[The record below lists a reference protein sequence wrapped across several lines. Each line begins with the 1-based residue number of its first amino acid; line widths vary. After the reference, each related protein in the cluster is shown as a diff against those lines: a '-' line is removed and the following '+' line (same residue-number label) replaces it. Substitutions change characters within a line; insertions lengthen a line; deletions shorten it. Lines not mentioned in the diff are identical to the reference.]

1 VRERERARARESFDT
16 HAQTRTHTQLTLPA
30 TLQRRLLDD
39 LDMIEERKLL
49 PLPRTPCIRQ
59 VLDMFVASR
68 GKRSKQEQDE
78 VVEMVQG
85 LTAFFDMAL
94 PRMLLFS
101 FESLKY
107 KRVQSEHPDLK
118 PSQLYGGEHL
128 LRLLMKMPTEMMTA
142 KVTADKAMSLQPRL
156 QELIKFLEK
165 NEGTIMT
172 NEWEPADTE
181 YIEAFEEQL
190 TGA

>member
-1 VRERERARARESFDT
+1 
-16 HAQTRTHTQLTLPA
+16 
-30 TLQRRLLDD
+30 
-39 LDMIEERKLL
+39 MIEERKLL

-59 VLDMFVASR
+59 VLDMFVDSR
-68 GKRSKQEQDE
+68 GKRSKQEKDE
-78 VVEMVQG
+78 VLEMVQG
-85 LTAFFDMAL
+85 LTAFFYMAL

-107 KRVQSEHPDLK
+107 KRVQSERPDLK

-156 QELIKFLEK
+156 QELVKFLEK

-190 TGA
+190 ARS